1 MRHRAL
7 QLLAICCLVALA
19 GCTGGLPGG
28 DEPTLDDVSYPDG
41 VSENGTNVSALST
54 AHSEALENES
64 FGLTVDASVNA
75 SSINQSIRIDAAV
88 GADRDNIRADTNASG
103 QQTSM
108 YLTPET
114 RYTRVATDD
123 GVTYDAQERTP
134 TAMQLV
140 PASYSGASYLD
151 QFAGMANATPTDV
164 REVNGTTLVVLE
176 ADGSTATDNES
187 ANLVD
192 YNATLLVDEQG
203 VVHSMTVELAATS
216 QGQRS
221 TTRLSMDIYD
231 VGETTVEDPSWLDEA
246 RNRTG
251 E

>member
-1 MRHRAL
+1 MRHSAL
-7 QLLAICCLVALA
+7 QLLAICSLVALA

-54 AHSEALENES
+54 AHGEALANES

-75 SSINQSIRIDAAV
+75 SAINQSIRIDAAV
-88 GADRDNIRADTNASG
+88 GADRDNVRADTNAGG
-103 QQTSM
+103 QRTSI

-114 RYTRVATDD
+114 RYSRTETDD
-123 GVTYDAQERTP
+123 GATYDARDR
-134 TAMQLV
+134 AHASMQFV
-140 PASYSGASYLD
+140 PASYSGANYLD

-164 REVNGTTLVVLE
+164 REVNGTTLIVLE

-192 YNATLLVDEQG
+192 YDATLLVDEQG
-203 VVHSMTVELAATS
+203 VVHSMTVELAAAS
-216 QGQRS
+216 GGQRS
-221 TTRLSMDIYD
+221 TTRFSMEIYD
-231 VGETTVEDPSWLDEA
+231 VGETTVEEPSWLDEA